1 MARRVR
7 TRRHQ
12 GRRPE
17 RDERGTSLVEFALI
31 LPLFALMLFGMI
43 DFGLLFGGFISL
55 RNQVNAAGRDV
66 AISQSSPSC
75 ASANQPSLCIAEQVI
90 GSSELGTTGAV
101 EVAVDF
107 PNYDS
112 SSTVPVAGQP
122 VIVCAAAKMHSAT
135 GMTSAILNSRMMYA
149 KTETVLQVSPDA
161 PQSSYGW
168 DGSSSPS
175 FTCS

>member
-7 TRRHQ
+7 TRRHLR
-12 GRRPE
+12 RRPE

-55 RNQVNAAGRDV
+55 RNQVNAAGREV

-75 ASANQPSLCIAEQVI
+75 ASANQPSLCIAEQAI
-90 GSSELGTTGAV
+90 ASSELGTTGGV
-101 EVAVDF
+101 KVAVDF
-107 PNYDS
+107 PNLATTS
-112 SSTVPVAGQP
+112 PVAGQP
-122 VIVCAAAKMHSAT
+122 VIVCAEAALHSTT
-135 GMTSAILNSRMMYA
+135 GMTSAILNSRTMYA

-161 PQSSYGW
+161 PQTGYSW

-175 FTCS
+175 FTCP

>member
-12 GRRPE
+12 GRRLE

-75 ASANQPSLCIAEQVI
+75 ASANQPSLCIAEQAI
-90 GSSELGTTGAV
+90 ASSELGTTGGV
-101 EVAVDF
+101 KVAVDF
-107 PNYDS
+107 PNYDLS
-112 SSTVPVAGQP
+112 NTVPVAGQP
-122 VIVCAAAKMHSAT
+122 VIICAEATMHSAT
-135 GMTSAILNSRMMYA
+135 GMTSAILNSRTMYA
-149 KTETVLQVSPDA
+149 KSETVLQVSPDA
-161 PQSSYGW
+161 PQSGYSW
-168 DGSSSPS
+168 DGSNSPS